1 MSTVDTLREYLPR
14 PRPAGPDKSLTPSA
28 PAGRTGGREAR
39 SREWWAIGGLLL
51 VTVAW
56 GSTFVLLDQ
65 ATERIPAADYLAVR
79 FGLAAVV
86 LATLR
91 PRALTRMPRRLVA
104 QAVLIGALFGGGNLL
119 LTIGLSDTTA
129 SVSAFVTGMYV
140 VFTPILA
147 AAVLRQRLPGQV
159 WAATGLAMAGLGV
172 MTLRLDGGALLGR
185 GELITLLAAL
195 VCAGQIVALG
205 VWSDARYTVE
215 LAVIQSATTA
225 LICGVFALP
234 GGLTLPS
241 GRSEWLVMTY
251 MAIVVG
257 AVTMLLQTWAQAH
270 LHPARAAIVM
280 TFEPVWAA
288 VFAVLLGG
296 EVLGWRFAAGA
307 AAVLAAMYLCER
319 PPTPE
324 PAHAPQGTPHAP
336 RGTANEAQ
344 SAWSGGPCGA

>member
-1 MSTVDTLREYLPR
+1 MNTVGTVLDRFPR
-14 PRPAGPDKSLTPSA
+14 PRTVVTEPIGTTPRAAGEPRRD
-28 PAGRTGGREAR
+28 R
-39 SREWWAIGGLLL
+39 SWLAVAGLLL

-65 ATERIPAADYLAVR
+65 ATRRIPAADYLAVR
-79 FGLAAVV
+79 FGLAALV

-91 PRALTRMPRRLVA
+91 PRGLGAMPRELALKGV
-104 QAVLIGALFGGGNLL
+104 VIGALFGGGNLL
-119 LTIGLSDTTA
+119 LTMGLSYTTA

-140 VFTPILA
+140 VFTPLLA
-147 AAVLRQRLPGQV
+147 ALVLRQRLAGRV

-185 GELITLLAAL
+185 GELITLVAAL
-195 VCAGQIVALG
+195 ICAGQIVALG
-205 VWSDARYTVE
+205 AWSDSRFVVE
-215 LAVIQSATTA
+215 LAVIQSAVTA

-234 GGLTLPS
+234 GGITLPT
-241 GRSEWLVMTY
+241 GRSEWTAMIY
-251 MAIVVG
+251 MAVVVG

-296 EVLGWRFAAGA
+296 EALGWRFALGAG
-307 AAVLAAMYLCER
+307 AVLAAMYLCER
-319 PPTPE
+319 
-324 PAHAPQGTPHAP
+324 APSEASAGD
-336 RGTANEAQ
+336 GVVNEADAPMGEAGRWV
-344 SAWSGGPCGA
+344 S